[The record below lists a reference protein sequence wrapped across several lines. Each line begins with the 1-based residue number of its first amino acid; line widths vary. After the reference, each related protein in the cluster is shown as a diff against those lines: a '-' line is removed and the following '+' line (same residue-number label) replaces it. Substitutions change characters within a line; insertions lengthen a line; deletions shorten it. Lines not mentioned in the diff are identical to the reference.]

1 MTKLSLFL
9 YSADVLDAVSGVF
22 KGLGIISI
30 IATIL
35 IAFCILASWCD
46 EDTKNDEGA
55 IWLRNHT
62 TKCIVLGISCIIG
75 CFTVRALIPE
85 KKTMYMIAGV
95 EMADEFSKTAT
106 AAAISNEMK
115 MLMQDITGIIHSYAL
130 DAKHVKYVKIDNDNT
145 KPTETTESK

>member
-9 YSADVLDAVSGVF
+9 YSADVLDAVSGVL

-30 IATIL
+30 IATII

-46 EDTKNDEGA
+46 EETKNDEGA

-62 TKCIVLGISCIIG
+62 TKCIVIGICCIIG

-95 EMADEFSKTAT
+95 EMANEFSKSAAAT
-106 AAAISNEMK
+106 AISNEMK
-115 MLMQDITGIIHSYAL
+115 VLMQDITGIIHTYAL
-130 DAKHVKYVKIDNDNT
+130 EAQHIKKDND
-145 KPTETTESK
+145 KSKSEKSNE